1 MKLLV
6 EKLPL
11 SDNTSFVA
19 RTHRTPHF
27 EVPWHQHAEYE
38 LILFTEGAGMSF
50 VGNHVGEF
58 EIGDIYF
65 LGANLPHTF
74 QKSGTLITSAVVVQ
88 FREDFW
94 GSQILELPESRAIRK
109 LLQVA
114 KHGFKLFG
122 ALQLKLQPL
131 IRQLEHAE
139 GFERVLLLGQCLHL
153 LADSQDYQTLS
164 TQELRPLQLREQA
177 RIDRIFQHTM
187 AHYREPI
194 TLQQIASVADMS
206 IPAFC
211 AYFKKRTKKTYIDFV
226 NEMRIGYACT
236 LLADTEQTVLQV
248 SYDSGF
254 NSIAHFN
261 KQFFKIK
268 GMTPTVYR
276 CRFRQ
281 RALPE

>member
-1 MKLLV
+1 MRLLV

-11 SDNTSFVA
+11 SENTSFVA

-27 EVPWHQHAEYE
+27 EVPWHQHEEYE

-58 EIGDIYF
+58 EVGDVYF

-74 QKSGTLITSAVVVQ
+74 QKRGDLVTSAVVVQ
-88 FREDFW
+88 FRDDFW
-94 GSQILELPESRAIRK
+94 GPQFLELPESRGVKK
-109 LLQVA
+109 LLQSA
-114 KHGFKLFG
+114 AQGFKAKGSLP
-122 ALQLKLQPL
+122 QKLDPL
-131 IRQLEHAE
+131 IKQLEAAR
-139 GFERVLLLGQCLHL
+139 GFERLLLLGQCLHL
-153 LADSQDYQTLS
+153 LAGSTEWDPLS
-164 TQELRPLQLREQA
+164 TQELRPLQLRDQE

-187 AHYREPI
+187 THFREPI
-194 TLQQIASVADMS
+194 SLEEIAAVARMS

-254 NSIAHFN
+254 NTIAHFN
-261 KQFFKIK
+261 KQFLKLK
-268 GMTPTVYR
+268 GMTPS
-276 CRFRQ
+276 RFRKTFEESSY
-281 RALPE
+281 A